1 LEHAGRGVDPITFE
15 ILSHRLH
22 QIANE
27 MGTTLERVGGTVNTT
42 QQKDYMAALYRANG
56 EVLSAG
62 NTLGWHVATAGFAVK
77 RIIERFENEG
87 GIYPDDIFL
96 LNDPYLAAIHQ
107 SDVYMISP
115 IHYRERL
122 VGWSATFV
130 HVMDIGAMSPGGN
143 SPGAREVCHEG
154 LRIPGVKLVERG
166 ATRKDLFDTI
176 INMTRQPVMVGLDLK
191 CEIAANNVAKSRM
204 QQMCAQYGTEL
215 VEAVSSQM
223 IGISEATLRKRITEI
238 PDGEWSDT
246 GMIQSG
252 GETWK
257 IRLTLKKKADQLT
270 FDFTGT
276 DKQAKMGINLPYH
289 GTFGACFAAVLF
301 TLSYDVLKNHGAFR
315 VIEVVAPEG
324 TVVNVK
330 YPGPVSMNTTS
341 AGAIVKYLSSSVLMQ
356 MLATSEKWKQEVMAL
371 NSGGRTAR
379 HAGLNQY
386 GRFYVS
392 GLGSENSVGGTGA
405 RSYRDGIDS
414 GGSRMTSPNVEWVER
429 NFPLLYLHRRHVKDG
444 GGAGKYRGG
453 IGAESAFTLH
463 HCPEDKIKVVAMGV
477 AGLRNSGQ
485 GIFGGY
491 PGAPGILVHYEDTKF
506 GDLLA
511 DKKWVHDVAEL
522 DVQGKLLPYCE
533 IELKKNDVL
542 YMRTE
547 NGGGY
552 GDPLEREAE
561 RVAKDVKEGLVSQEA
576 AREVYG
582 VIIDRTGDTP
592 DLAATQRLRSKL
604 KEERMSGE
612 P

>member
-1 LEHAGRGVDPITFE
+1 
-15 ILSHRLH
+15 
-22 QIANE
+22 
-27 MGTTLERVGGTVNTT
+27 
-42 QQKDYMAALYRANG
+42 
-56 EVLSAG
+56 
-62 NTLGWHVATAGFAVK
+62 
-77 RIIERFENEG
+77 
-87 GIYPDDIFL
+87 
-96 LNDPYLAAIHQ
+96 
-107 SDVYMISP
+107 
-115 IHYRERL
+115 
-122 VGWSATFV
+122 
-130 HVMDIGAMSPGGN
+130 
-143 SPGAREVCHEG
+143 
-154 LRIPGVKLVERG
+154 
-166 ATRKDLFDTI
+166 
-176 INMTRQPVMVGLDLK
+176 VMVGLDLK

-238 PDGEWSDT
+238 PDGNWTDS

-356 MLATSEKWKQEVMAL
+356 MLATSEKWKKEVMAL

-444 GGAGKYRGG
+444 GGAGKYRAG

-463 HCPEDKIKVVAMGV
+463 NCPEDKIKVVAMGV

-491 PGAPGILVHYEDTKF
+491 PGAPGILVHYEDTHF

-511 DKKWVHDVAEL
+511 DRQWVYDVAEL
-522 DVQGKLLPYCE
+522 AVPGKLLPYCE

-552 GDPLEREAE
+552 GDPFEREAE
-561 RVAKDVKEGLVSQEA
+561 KVAKDVKDGLVSREA

-582 VIIDRTGDTP
+582 VIVDGNAGAP

-604 KEERMSGE
+604 KKERMSGE

>member
-1 LEHAGRGVDPITFE
+1 VDPITFE

-77 RIIERFENEG
+77 RIIERFEAAG

-115 IHYRERL
+115 IHYRDRL

-143 SPGAREVCHEG
+143 SPGAREVCQEG
-154 LRIPGVKLVERG
+154 LRIPGVKLVEGGMLRQ
-166 ATRKDLFDTI
+166 DVFDAF

-191 CEIAANNVAKSRM
+191 CEIAANNVAKNRM
-204 QQMCAQYGTEL
+204 QAMCQQYGTEL
-215 VEAVSSQM
+215 VEAVSSRM
-223 IGISEATLRKRITEI
+223 IASSETTLRRRVADI

-257 IRLTLKKKADQLT
+257 IRLTLRKKADQLR
-270 FDFTGT
+270 FDFGGT
-276 DKQAKMGINLPYH
+276 DDQAHMGINLPYH

-301 TLSYDVLKNHGAFR
+301 TLAYDVLKNHGAFR
-315 VIEVVAPEG
+315 IIEVVAPEG

-356 MLATSEKWKQEVMAL
+356 MLATSDRWKKEVMAL
-371 NSGGRTAR
+371 NAGGRTAR
-379 HAGLNQY
+379 HAGMNQY

-405 RSYRDGIDS
+405 RSYQDGIDS

-429 NFPLLYLHRRHVKDG
+429 NFPLLYLHRRHVTDG
-444 GGAGKYRGG
+444 GGPGKYRGG
-453 IGAESAFTLH
+453 VGSESAFTLH
-463 HCPEDKIKVVAMGV
+463 NCPEDKIKVVAMGV

-485 GIFGGY
+485 GVFGGY
-491 PGAPGILVHYEDTKF
+491 PGAPGILVHYDNARF
-506 GDLLA
+506 A
-511 DKKWVHDVAEL
+511 DHVAKKGWIRNVAEL
-522 DVQGKLLPYCE
+522 PVPGKLLPYCE

-552 GDPLEREAE
+552 GDPLEREPAM
-561 RVAKDVKEGLVSQEA
+561 VARDVKHGLVSRQA

-582 VIIDRTGDTP
+582 VVMNDADGTV
-592 DLAATQRLRSKL
+592 DLIESRKLRSQM
-604 KEERMSGE
+604 KEERWS
-612 P
+612 

>member
-1 LEHAGRGVDPITFE
+1 
-15 ILSHRLH
+15 
-22 QIANE
+22 

-42 QQKDYMAALYRANG
+42 QQKDYMAALYRSNG

-77 RIIERFENEG
+77 RIIERFENDG
-87 GIYPDDIFL
+87 GIYADDIFL

-166 ATRKDLFDTI
+166 TTRKDVFDTI

-204 QQMCAQYGTEL
+204 QEMCAQYGTEL

-270 FDFTGT
+270 FDFSGT
-276 DKQAKMGINLPYH
+276 DKQAKIGINLPYH

-301 TLSYDVLKNHGAFR
+301 TVSYDVLKNHGAFR

-356 MLATSEKWKQEVMAL
+356 MLATSDKWKKEVMAL

-405 RSYRDGIDS
+405 RSYCDGIDS

-429 NFPLLYLHRRHVKDG
+429 NFPLLYLHRRHVIDG
-444 GGAGKYRGG
+444 GGAGKFRGG
-453 IGAESAFTLH
+453 VGAESAFTLH
-463 HCPEDKIKVVAMGV
+463 NCPEDKIKVVAMGV

-491 PGAPGILVHYEDTKF
+491 PGAPGILIHYEDTEF

-511 DKKWVHDVAEL
+511 DKRWIYDVTEL
-522 DVQGKLLPYCE
+522 RVPGKLLPYCE

-561 RVAKDVKEGLVSQEA
+561 RVAKDVKGGLVSQDA

-582 VIIDRTGDTP
+582 VIIDRTGDAL
-592 DLAATQRLRSKL
+592 DLVATQRLRSKL
-604 KEERMSGE
+604 KEERISGE
-612 P
+612 